1 MTRIVLDTN
10 CLLMSVSKRLGYY
23 WLFESIQQGNLELA
37 VTTEILNEYEE
48 IMGRFYS
55 PTYADLIL
63 NGLLNLPNVILLNP
77 IYYRWELIK
86 TDPDDNKF
94 TDAYIGS
101 NADVLVTYDKHFK
114 ELDSIPFPK
123 IVRMTLEEFG
133 NYWER

>member
-1 MTRIVLDTN
+1 M
-10 CLLMSVSKRLGYY
+10 
-23 WLFESIQQGNLELA
+23 
-37 VTTEILNEYEE
+37 
-48 IMGRFYS
+48 
-55 PTYADLIL
+55 IL

-86 TDPDDNKF
+86 VDPDDNKF

-101 NADVLVTYDKHFK
+101 NADILVTYDKHFK
-114 ELDSIPFPK
+114 ELDSIP